1 MDSNSKKNGKQA
13 AGTTTKASVV
23 PKKGPSVLEM
33 SGKAIGKYAVG
44 AGKSLVKAVDDHKKK
59 SKVGPM

>member
-13 AGTTTKASVV
+13 AGTTKATVF
-23 PKKGPSVLEM
+23 PKKGPSVLKM
-33 SGKAIGKYAVG
+33 SGKAIGKYAAE
-44 AGKSLVKAVDDHKKK
+44 AGKSAVKAVDDHKKK